1 MNDVLDTRPQMTRA
15 EFEEAAAQAPENW
28 WLTGE
33 DRFIHVTSV
42 TGVDGWNIYGHSGHN
57 RLTGAQRVLMM
68 WSDLVGQTA
77 NGGFEQ
83 FVDNFESA
91 LELAHPYIAKL
102 DWPELFERFDR
113 AFRER
118 AGDPRNPQ
126 PRREEWP
133 ERDDWPAKRE
143 LIIRHIAEKETRWKP
158 WARRRAVASL
168 NRLTDTILNTFYNRA
183 VERGEIVPP
192 EEPAHAVA
200 PVPTEASE
208 AFDEWFCLDE
218 TKEASRTFIGGYI
231 RRNRDDLCRL
241 ID

>member
-1 MNDVLDTRPQMTRA
+1 MTDTRPEMTHA
-15 EFEEAAAQAPENW
+15 QFEAAASYAYEGH

-33 DRFIHVTSV
+33 EHFLHVPSV
-42 TGVDGWNIYGHSGHN
+42 MQVEGWNIYGHIGHN
-57 RLTGAQRVLMM
+57 RLTEAQRVLMM

-91 LELAHPYIAKL
+91 LELAHPTIAKL

-126 PRREEWP
+126 LMREEWP

-192 EEPAHAVA
+192 EEPAHAA
-200 PVPTEASE
+200 DPVIAEASE
-208 AFDEWFCLDE
+208 AFDDWFYLDE

-241 ID
+241 TD